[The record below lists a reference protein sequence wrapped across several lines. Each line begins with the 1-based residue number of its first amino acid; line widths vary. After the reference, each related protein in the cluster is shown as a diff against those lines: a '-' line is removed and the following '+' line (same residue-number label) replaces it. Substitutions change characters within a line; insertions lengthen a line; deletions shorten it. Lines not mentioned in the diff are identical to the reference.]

1 MGMTITEKILA
12 AHCGRDG
19 VRPGEIVVCRVDL
32 AMANDVTA
40 PSAADAFN
48 RMGVSGVWDRSKIAL
63 VASHFVPAKDIASA
77 ALMTRMRSFALEHD
91 IEHFFEVGRGGI
103 EHILLPEEALT
114 LPGDVVIGAD
124 SHSCTYGALGCFS
137 TGVGSTD
144 LAAVMATGEIW
155 LRVPETLRV
164 LYSGAP
170 PPWVIGKDLIL
181 SVIAAIGD
189 DGARYMA
196 MEHCGDTIAHL
207 SMDSRLTLTN
217 MAIEAGA
224 KSGIIA
230 PDRTTAEYVR
240 ARQAAV
246 GRSRA
251 WPMMFSDADA
261 DYADEVRIDVATLE
275 PMVARPSLPSLAVP
289 ISEVE
294 RVKVDQVF
302 LGSCT
307 NARIEDLRIAAHV
320 LGDERVAPN
329 VRLMVVPATQRV
341 WQQANTEGLLDR
353 FARAGASVS
362 TPTCGAC
369 LGAHMGVL
377 GPDEVC
383 VSTSNR
389 NYVGRMGH
397 PSAQVYLANPA
408 VAMAAAVAGELVHPA
423 AVREQRSSRRSRA
436 LPDGA
441 AGAAARVEPPRGWR
455 NVREEEEQ
463 QDPARAPVAG

>member
-1 MGMTITEKILA
+1 MGQTITQKILA
-12 AHCGRDG
+12 RHSGREDL
-19 VRPGEIVVCRVDL
+19 RPGEIVMCRVDL

-40 PSAADAFN
+40 PAAADAFA
-48 RMGVSGVWDRSKIAL
+48 RMGAETVWDRSKIAL
-63 VASHFVPAKDIASA
+63 VASHFAPAKDIASA
-77 ALMTRMRSFALEHD
+77 NLMTRMRSFALEHD

-155 LRVPETLRV
+155 LKVPESLKV
-164 LYSGAP
+164 VYSGAVP
-170 PPWVIGKDLIL
+170 AWIVGKDLIL

-196 MEHCGDTIAHL
+196 MEHTGDTLAEL

-230 PDRTTAEYVR
+230 PDRTTAAYLAR
-240 ARQAAV
+240 RQAAV
-246 GRSRA
+246 GRHRD
-251 WPMMFSDADA
+251 WPQLASDEDA
-261 DYADEVRIDVATLE
+261 EYTDEVHIDVAALE
-275 PMVARPSLPSLAVP
+275 PMVARPSLPSRAVP
-289 ISEVE
+289 VGEIE
-294 RVKVDQVF
+294 RVPVDQVF
-302 LGSCT
+302 IGSCT

-320 LGDERVAPN
+320 LGDERIAPH
-329 VRLMVVPATQRV
+329 VRVMVIPATQRV
-341 WQQANTEGLLDR
+341 WQQANAEGLLDR

-408 VAMAAAVAGELVHPA
+408 VAMATAVTGTIAHPSEVRSEAPRELVAG
-423 AVREQRSSRRSRA
+423 
-436 LPDGA
+436 
-441 AGAAARVEPPRGWR
+441 
-455 NVREEEEQ
+455 
-463 QDPARAPVAG
+463 

>member
-1 MGMTITEKILA
+1 VGQTITQRILA
-12 AHCGRDG
+12 AHADLEE
-19 VRPGEIVVCRVDL
+19 VTPGEIVMCRVDL

-40 PSAADAFN
+40 PAAADAFA
-48 RMGVSGVWDRSKIAL
+48 RMGVPTVWDRSKIAL

-77 ALMTRMRSFALEHD
+77 TLMSRMRSFALEHD

-114 LPGDVVIGAD
+114 LPGDIVIGAD

-155 LRVPETLRV
+155 LRVPETLKV
-164 LYSGAP
+164 SYTGAP
-170 PPWVIGKDLIL
+170 PPWVVGKDLIL
-181 SVIAAIGD
+181 TVIATIGD

-196 MEHCGDTIAHL
+196 IEHTGNTIEHL

-224 KSGIIA
+224 KSGVIA
-230 PDRTTAEYVR
+230 PDERTIDYVR
-240 ARQAAV
+240 ERQTAMGRVRDFPVLSSDRDAAFAR
-246 GRSRA
+246 
-251 WPMMFSDADA
+251 
-261 DYADEVRIDVATLE
+261 EVVIDVASLE
-275 PMVARPSLPSLAVP
+275 PMVARPSLPSRAIP
-289 ISEVE
+289 ISETE

-320 LGDERVAPN
+320 LGDERIAPT
-329 VRLMVVPATQRV
+329 VRALVIPATQRV
-341 WQQANTEGLLDR
+341 WQQANQEGLLER

-377 GPDEVC
+377 GPGEVC

-389 NYVGRMGH
+389 NYIGRMGD
-397 PSAQVYLANPA
+397 PTAQVYLANPA

-423 AVREQRSSRRSRA
+423 EVR
-436 LPDGA
+436 PD
-441 AGAAARVEPPRGWR
+441 
-455 NVREEEEQ
+455 
-463 QDPARAPVAG
+463 APSLVGELVMG